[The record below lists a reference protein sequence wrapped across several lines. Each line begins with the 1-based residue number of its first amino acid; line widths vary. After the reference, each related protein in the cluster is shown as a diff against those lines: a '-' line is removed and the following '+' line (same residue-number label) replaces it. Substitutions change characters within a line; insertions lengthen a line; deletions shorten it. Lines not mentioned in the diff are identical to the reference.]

1 MEIRKFRRTRNMDIG
16 IVGSGM
22 VGKTIGAALI
32 KLDHR
37 VKLGTRSPGKV
48 SDWVEANGTKASGG
62 TFAEAAQFGE
72 MLFLCTKGEATLDAL
87 AISGPSHFT
96 GKVVVDITN
105 PLDFSNGMPPS
116 LLSRFANT
124 NSLGEEVQKALPG
137 ARVVKSL
144 NIVNCEVMVN
154 PRKSGGDP
162 TMFVSGNDAAAKQ
175 SVIGILKSFGWKD
188 IIDLGDIS
196 TARGTEM
203 MLPIWVRLWMAT
215 QNGYIGFKVVR

>member
-1 MEIRKFRRTRNMDIG
+1 
-16 IVGSGM
+16 M
-22 VGKTIGAALI
+22 VGKTIGAALVT
-32 KLDHR
+32 LGHQ
-37 VKLGTRSPGKV
+37 VKLGTRSPGK
-48 SDWVEANGTKASGG
+48 SDVTEWAKASGGSAG

-87 AISGPSHFT
+87 AISGPSHFK

-105 PLDFSNGMPPS
+105 PLDFSRGMPPA
-116 LLSRFANT
+116 LLTQFANT
-124 NSLGEEVQKALPG
+124 NSLGEEVQKALPD

-162 TMFVSGNDAAAKQ
+162 TMFVCGNDAAAKQ
-175 SVIGILKSFGWKD
+175 SVIEILKSFGWKD

-215 QNGYIGFKVVR
+215 KNGYIGFKVVR